1 MKKVILGVLVGLFFS
16 AVSASKAEE
25 LSDSHPAPSGSGW
38 YLGLGMGCDA
48 PLQAWD
54 SAYSLGGGGNMFVGC
69 RFNPSTALQL
79 SVSPWFF
86 TGGGLS
92 LVDVRITPELKI
104 LNPSSGWAPYFLM
117 GPGYDLQFD
126 SPSGYFTSSLAVV
139 AGIGF
144 QFDFHKGEHAF
155 IEGRY
160 SLLLYNNLTQEDVPV
175 LVGLSEDL

>member
-1 MKKVILGVLVGLFFS
+1 MKKAILVVLGCLFFS
-16 AVSASKAEE
+16 AFSTSKAAD
-25 LSDSHPAPSGSGW
+25 LSDSSSPTTGSGW
-38 YLGLGMGCDA
+38 YLGMGMGCDA
-48 PLQAWD
+48 PLQGWD
-54 SAYSLGGGGNMFVGC
+54 SDYTLGGGGNMFLGY
-69 RFNPSTALQL
+69 RLNPATELEL

-92 LVDVRITPELKI
+92 LVDVRVTPEVKI
-104 LNPSSGWAPYFLM
+104 LNPSSGWAPYFLL
-117 GPGYDLQFD
+117 GPGYDFQFD
-126 SPSGYFTSSLAVV
+126 SPSGYTTSSFAVV

-160 SLLLYNNLTQEDVPV
+160 NLLLYNNLTQEDVPV